1 MQFGISLLVAAVVPA
16 VLASRAASPL
26 PLVPLVLVPRG
37 LIHLR
42 RLNPNATPQ
51 QLISLL
57 VDTGKLLAAY
67 AVLLALGIALQTG

>member
-1 MQFGISLLVAAVVPA
+1 
-16 VLASRAASPL
+16 L

-51 QLISLL
+51 QLIVLL
-57 VDTGKLLAAY
+57 GDTGKLLAAY
-67 AVLLALGIALQTG
+67 AVLLALGIAL